1 MTKIKESWKAK
12 GYIDEPVPEG
22 IDLKKEIRRL
32 CEEKNA
38 VILSHYYTEG
48 DLQDIADFVGD
59 SLALAQKAATTDA
72 DIIVMC
78 GVHFMAETDKILC
91 PDKKVLIPDLNAT
104 CSLAESC
111 PADDF
116 AQFVKEHPGHKVIS
130 YVNTSAATKAV
141 TDVVVTSTNAR
152 QIVESFPEDQ
162 PLIFGPDRN
171 LGAYINSV
179 TGRSMLLWNG
189 ACHVHERFS
198 VEKLVELKKEHPGAK
213 VLVHPECKG
222 PVVKLADVVGSTA
235 ALLKYA
241 VASDND
247 TFLVVT
253 ESGILHEMQ
262 KQAPEKR
269 FIPVPPDDSTCNC
282 NECNYMRLITLQK
295 VYNSLRYEWPTVQV
309 SEDVAEAAIK
319 PIQRMLDISA
329 KLGL

>member
-1 MTKIKESWKAK
+1 MEAVKESWKAK

-22 IDLKKEIRRL
+22 TDLKAAIRQL
-32 CEEKNA
+32 CKEKNA
-38 VILSHYYTEG
+38 VILAHYYTEG

-59 SLALAQKAATTDA
+59 SLALARQAARTEA

-78 GVHFMAETDKILC
+78 GVHFMAETNKILS
-91 PDKKVLIPDLNAT
+91 PEKKVLIPDLNAT

-111 PADDF
+111 PADAF
-116 AQFVKEHPGHKVIS
+116 AAFVKAHPDHKVIS

-141 TDVVVTSTNAR
+141 TDVVVTSGNAR
-152 QIVESFPEDQ
+152 EIVESFPKEQ
-162 PLIFGPDRN
+162 KLIFGPDRN
-171 LGAYINSV
+171 LGAYINSI
-179 TGRSMLLWNG
+179 TGRDMLLWDG

-198 VEKLVELKKEHPGAK
+198 TTKLVALMKEHPGAK

-241 VASDND
+241 IQSEAD

-262 KQAPEKR
+262 RRAPGKT
-269 FIPVPPDDSTCNC
+269 FIPVPPDDSTCGC
-282 NECNYMRLITLQK
+282 NECNSMRLITLQK
-295 VYNSLRYEWPTVQV
+295 VYNSLRYEWPEVHV
-309 SEDVAEAAIK
+309 SADIAAAAVK
-319 PIQRMLDISA
+319 PIERMLDISA
-329 KLGL
+329 RLGL